1 MNPLADDL
9 EHIVQHV
16 AWDSLRDARI
26 FVTGGTGFF
35 GCWIL
40 ESYCWA
46 WERLGFSG
54 SLTALT
60 RSASAF
66 RTKVPHLASH
76 PGIRLVEG
84 DVRSFHLAGQK
95 FTHVIHAAADAT
107 PEMCRVQPLK
117 VLDTIVDGTRRVLD
131 LAVESGARRFLL
143 TSSGAVYGAQPRDLS
158 HVPETYAG
166 APDVMDQK
174 WVYAE
179 GKRVAELL
187 CTIYGQQHA
196 VECVI
201 ARCFAFVGA
210 YLPLDAHFA
219 IGNFIR
225 DRMNG
230 GPVRVGG
237 DGTPLRS
244 YLYAADLAI
253 WLWTLLMAGQ
263 PGRPYNVGSEHALSI
278 GGLARLVADGGR
290 VEIAGTPV
298 AGQMPDRYVPSTE
311 RARTELNLKESISL
325 EDGIRRTLAIKES
338 KEVAL

>member
-1 MNPLADDL
+1 MNPLAEDL
-9 EHIVQHV
+9 EHVAEHV

-40 ESYCWA
+40 ESYCHA
-46 WERLGFSG
+46 WEQLGFSG

-66 RTKVPHLASH
+66 ARKAPHLASH
-76 PGIRLVEG
+76 PAIRLVEG
-84 DVRSFHLAGQK
+84 DVRTFRMTGEK
-95 FTHVIHAAADAT
+95 FSHVIHAAADAT

-117 VLDTIVDGTRRVLD
+117 VLDTIVEGTRRVLD
-131 LAVESGARRFLL
+131 LAVDSGARRFLL
-143 TSSGAVYGAQPRDLS
+143 TSSGAVYGAQPRELS
-158 HVPETYAG
+158 HVPETYTG
-166 APDVMDQK
+166 APDVTDQK

-179 GKRVAELL
+179 GKRIAELL
-187 CTIYGQQHA
+187 CTVYGRQHGL
-196 VECVI
+196 ECIV

-225 DRMNG
+225 DRRNG

-237 DGTPLRS
+237 DGTPVRS

-253 WLWTLLMAGQ
+253 WLWTLMIAGQ
-263 PGRPYNVGSEHALSI
+263 PGRPYNVGSENPLTVAE
-278 GGLARLVADGGR
+278 LARMVADGGR

-298 AGQMPDRYVPSTE
+298 PGRLPDRYVPSTE
-311 RARTELNLKESISL
+311 RARTELNLREWISL
-325 EDGIRRTLAIKES
+325 EESIRRTLGM
-338 KEVAL
+338 EVAL

>member
-1 MNPLADDL
+1 MNALAEDL
-9 EHIVQHV
+9 DHVAQHV

-60 RSASAF
+60 RSPEAF
-66 RTKVPHLASH
+66 RTKAPYLANH

-84 DVRSFHLAGQK
+84 DVRSFK
-95 FTHVIHAAADAT
+95 VRRERFSHVIHAAADAT
-107 PEMCRVQPLK
+107 PELCRVQPLK
-117 VLDTIVDGTRRVLD
+117 VLGTIVDGTRRVLD
-131 LAVESGARRFLL
+131 FAVESAASRFLL

-158 HVPETYAG
+158 HVPETYLG
-166 APDVMDQK
+166 APDVTDQK

-187 CTIYGQQHA
+187 CTIYGQQHKL
-196 VECVI
+196 ECVP

-230 GPVRVGG
+230 STVRVGG
-237 DGTPLRS
+237 DGTPMRS

-253 WLWTLLMAGQ
+253 WLWTLLLAGE
-263 PGRPYNVGSEHALSI
+263 PGRPYNVGSERDLSI
-278 GGLARLVADGGR
+278 ADLARLVADGGR

-298 AGQMPDRYVPSTE
+298 AGRLPDRYVPSTE
-311 RARTELNLKESISL
+311 RARTELNLKEWIPL
-325 EDGIRRTLAIKES
+325 EESIRRTLG
-338 KEVAL
+338 KEVVL